1 MSVVVAV
8 DGSGAP
14 VVDNAILLANCTTEI
29 GIRNTL
35 ILAVSYRKISVVHAV
50 SLLIIKKNNNNFKRK
65 KEWFAIFKVKV
76 KVKVRNHVNKNK
88 TVSTT
93 P

>member
-50 SLLIIKKNNNNFKRK
+50 SLLIIKKIIIISSEK
-65 KEWFAIFKVKV
+65 KNGLLSS
-76 KVKVRNHVNKNK
+76 R
-88 TVSTT
+88 SRSRSR
-93 P
+93 